1 MIDMN
6 ISEFYRILQINNRKK
21 YLFYTTNTFTQ
32 ICRTYKELISEK
44 SFGSLTLHTR
54 SEHKAPCT

>member
-54 SEHKAPCT
+54 SEH